1 MVPDEALDALC
12 DSVAN
17 AFELTQDDLRDLI
30 PQIFSE
36 QNSADEKK
44 EFLKQLKSDDSTIL
58 CGMGLDK
65 LPSEKQFT
73 KAEAVEVFAKSV
85 FNGCLL
91 SQEEVAGAMK

>member
-1 MVPDEALDALC
+1 
-12 DSVAN
+12 
-17 AFELTQDDLRDLI
+17 
-30 PQIFSE
+30 
-36 QNSADEKK
+36 
-44 EFLKQLKSDDSTIL
+44 
-58 CGMGLDK
+58 MGLDK